1 MKKLTK
7 YTPERLFTI
16 EKDGFHGT
24 YYKPAVNK
32 FPGKAV
38 VLFGGSAGSY
48 MLTEMCAERY
58 YEAGMTVMAAAYR
71 DVPGT
76 PSELRNIPLEL
87 IENAVKWC
95 RENTADKVA
104 VSGISLGGQLALLLG
119 AYLPEQVSAVV
130 AVNPMNF
137 SQQGMSSFKKLHFTN
152 DPCFTFRG
160 KPLPY
165 YPIGMTDR
173 EFKRLVKQDARAH
186 HEFMCL
192 SEFYRKAVA
201 SMPEDAD
208 YIIPVENTKGPI
220 LLLSAG
226 MDVMLP
232 SEDICKRVM
241 ERLDKKGFRY
251 PHRHINYDIASH
263 YLCPAKPLTAKLFS
277 AERRYPQECDASRE
291 KAFEDTMKFL
301 DEEW

>member
-7 YTPERLFTI
+7 YTPERQFTI

-24 YYKPAVNK
+24 YYKPAEDK
-32 FPGKAV
+32 FPGKAI
-38 VLFGGSAGSY
+38 VLFGGSAGSF
-48 MLTEMCAERY
+48 MLTEMCAEKY
-58 YEAGMTVMAAAYR
+58 YEAGINVLAAAYR
-71 DVPGT
+71 DVPGA
-76 PSELRNIPLEL
+76 PSELCGIPLEL

-95 RENTADKVA
+95 RENVADKVG
-104 VSGISLGGQLALLLG
+104 VSGISLGGQLALILG
-119 AYLPEQVSAVV
+119 AYLPDTVSAVV

-137 SQQGMSSFKKLHFTN
+137 SQQGMSSFKKLEFK
-152 DPCFTFRG
+152 DGSCFTFRG
-160 KPLPY
+160 QPLPY
-165 YPIGMTDR
+165 YPIGMTGK
-173 EFKRLVKQDARAH
+173 EFRKLTKQDARAH

-208 YIIPVENTKGPI
+208 YIIPAEKTKGPI

-232 SEDICKRVM
+232 SEDICKKVM
-241 ERLDKKGFRY
+241 ERLDKKGFAY
-251 PHRHINYDIASH
+251 PHKHFNYETASH

-277 AERRYPQECDASRE
+277 VERKHPQECDASRQ
-291 KAFEDTMKFL
+291 KAFEDTMRFL
-301 DEEW
+301 GEEW